1 MRNIKHQKGFTLL
14 ELLISMTILLTVGSL
29 VFSVLIIS
37 IRSTT
42 KVNNTQ
48 LVRQNG
54 NDVITQLSRMV
65 QFSQSFNGVSTDGT
79 TYTTAC
85 QAPIA
90 GGKLQTYEYVQITN
104 FDDGVTTFSCS
115 ANPSTIASNSASL
128 IDTNNYTISSCKFT
142 CTQVTPESPQTIGIS
157 FTLGKKNAT
166 SFLDNPTPIEF
177 TTSVTLRNY

>member
-1 MRNIKHQKGFTLL
+1 MKKTNNMRGFTLL

-65 QFSQSFNGVSTDGT
+65 QFSQSFNGVSTNGLTYIT
-79 TYTTAC
+79 TC

-90 GGKLQTYEYVQITN
+90 GGTLQTYDYVQITG
-104 FDDGVTTFSCS
+104 FDDGVTTFSCA
-115 ANPSTIASNSASL
+115 ANPATIASNSASL
-128 IDTNNYTISSCKFT
+128 IDTNSYTVSSCKFT
-142 CTQVTPESPQTIGIS
+142 CTQVTPNSPQTIGIS
-157 FTLGKKNAT
+157 FILGKKNAT